1 MQIFVKALV
10 GKHIT
15 VDVDLNERIEDVR
28 GQGGH
33 PAIFAGKQL
42 EEGNTLQDYSIQKYL
57 TLNLVL
63 YLRGG

>member
-1 MQIFVKALV
+1 MQSVVKAVV
-10 GKHIT
+10 GKLIT
-15 VDVDLNERIEDVR
+15 VVVDREERIDDGR